1 MPTGKNWRLIQ
12 EESAKYATVEE
23 EKFNAPKFP
32 ATSEMTAKENAFL
45 ELVAPNTTIVHRLV
59 SFFTHFQPLSLF

>member
-23 EKFNAPKFP
+23 EKFSVLKFP
-32 ATSEMTAKENAFL
+32 ATSEMTARENVFL

-59 SFFTHFQPLSLF
+59 SFVHTFSIIWFN